1 MRTAAFDRL
10 QTVRLARE
18 SQTGRGELCREPDGT
33 YRVKLSVSSEA
44 CQREILDALDPR
56 VPVRLENGSLKLLLP
71 WYEGSSLRQWLYE
84 RTPSLGQR
92 RDVCLSL
99 LEQQVE
105 RKGKLPPCLTAL
117 SASTEN
123 LAIDGTSAH
132 LQYLPELRDW
142 EPGIGEREA
151 VRAAAA
157 VICEVLTPQLG
168 RGLFR
173 QLPEELRLL
182 RRRQK
187 EGDYTSWGQLQRDV
201 AAIPDDLPRIRPV
214 LRSCLLRV
222 HGRLSRYGGH
232 MLRVLAAV
240 LLMAALLSLVSAYRQ
255 RGSQKDAVWPGMPQV
270 GDQELRSEE
279 GGA

>member
-1 MRTAAFDRL
+1 MRAAAFDRL

-33 YRVKLSVSSEA
+33 YRVKLSVKSA
-44 CQREILDALDPR
+44 DCQRELLEALDPR
-56 VPVRLENGSLKLLLP
+56 VPVRLEQGALELLLP
-71 WYEGSSLRQWLYE
+71 WYEGISLRQWLYG

-105 RKGKLPPCLTAL
+105 MRRKLPPCLTAL
-117 SASTEN
+117 SANTEN
-123 LAIDGTSAH
+123 LVIDGTSAH
-132 LQYLPELRDW
+132 LQYLPDLRDW

-157 VICEVLTPQLG
+157 VICEVLTPQSW

-173 QLPEELRLL
+173 HLPEELRLL

-187 EGDYTSWGQLQRDV
+187 EGDYASWGQLQRDV

-214 LRSCLLRV
+214 LRSCLPRV
-222 HGRLSRYGGH
+222 QSGLSRYGSH
-232 MLRVLAAV
+232 MLRILAAV
-240 LLMAALLSLVSAYRQ
+240 LLIAALLSLVSAYRR
-255 RGSQKDAVWPGMPQV
+255 RGSGQDAVWPGMPQV
-270 GDQELRSEE
+270 GDQDFRSEE